1 MSNIAKIGII
11 GCGNISRAY
20 FENIGRFSNLKVTHC
35 TDIDPNRAEAAA
47 TKYGVSAA
55 KDLEA
60 LLADPSIDAVI
71 NLTIPQAH
79 AEVNRMAFTA
89 GKHVFSEKP
98 MALTCVEAQSI
109 IDAANKAGKRFGC
122 APDTVLGAGTQTAR
136 KALDSG
142 MIGQPVAF
150 AAALLCGGH
159 EHWHP
164 SPEFYYQAGGG
175 PVLDMG
181 PYYLHALIHLLG
193 PVKAV
198 AGMASIGFPEREIL
212 SEPKRGQ
219 KIKVEVPTHVLGLLQ
234 FANGVTGSL
243 SMSFDVKAASTKPII
258 EIYGETGTLMVPD
271 PNNASGEVYIC
282 QAGKT
287 EPQNLPLT
295 HAYTEGA
302 RGLGVS
308 EMMAAIAA
316 NRPHR
321 ANESIAYHAMEIMEA
336 IHQSA
341 KSGQQIRLKSTTM
354 RPEAMPEDGKF

>member
-1 MSNIAKIGII
+1 MTNIANIGII

-20 FENIGRFSNLKVTHC
+20 FENIGRFTNLKVTHC
-35 TDIDPNRAEAAA
+35 VDLDQQRAQETAA
-47 TKYGVSAA
+47 KYGITAA
-55 KDLEA
+55 KDFDE
-60 LLADPSIDAVI
+60 LLADPKIDAVI

-79 AEVNRMAFTA
+79 AEISRKAFAA

-98 MALTCVEAQSI
+98 MALNCSEAQSI
-109 IDAANKAGKRFGC
+109 IAAANKAGKRFGC

-136 KALDSG
+136 QALDSG
-142 MIGQPVAF
+142 MIGRPVAF
-150 AAALLCGGH
+150 AAALFCGGH

-181 PYYLHALIHLLG
+181 PYYLHALIQLLG
-193 PVKAV
+193 PVKKV
-198 AGMASIGFPEREIL
+198 SGMARISFPEREIL

-219 KIKVEVPTHVLGLLQ
+219 KIKVEVPTHVLGLLE
-234 FANGVTGSL
+234 FASGVSGTL
-243 SMSFDVKAASTKPII
+243 SMSFDIKAKATAPVI
-258 EIYGETGTLMVPD
+258 EIYGENGTLKVPD
-271 PNNASGEVYIC
+271 PNQAYDEVFIC
-282 QAGKT
+282 NPGDE
-287 EPQNLPLT
+287 EPQPLSPT

-321 ANESIAYHAMEIMEA
+321 ANESIAYHAMEIMES
-336 IHQSA
+336 IHKSA
-341 KSGQQIRLKSTTM
+341 ETGQQIQLHSTTN
-354 RPEAMPEDGKF
+354 RPEAMPPDGKF